1 MTLDSGRDFV
11 VKSTVQNEAVTIP
24 DE

>member
-1 MTLDSGRDFV
+1 MTLDSGRDVV
-11 VKSTVQNEAVTIP
+11 VKSTVQNEAVTVP